1 MKFEKK
7 QSFSLSSA
15 SSKTASDPWGDP
27 VSAKESFAQKAQKC
41 NFWCK
46 KIAPINSISITKA
59 LKGTNEFGEIQVS
72 LSELE

>member
-1 MKFEKK
+1 M
-7 QSFSLSSA
+7 SFTSSQLLREGLLLRSYYENDFFFAHISA
-15 SSKTASDPWGDP
+15 SRK
-27 VSAKESFAQKAQKC
+27 SFAQ
-41 NFWCK
+41 K